1 MAGNEFAHADAIAD
15 CVLAAFDA
23 LPAHRKP
30 RLPSSGLKAG
40 RREWV
45 PLAGIVL
52 ENSHGALTCAALA
65 TGMKCLPRDKIQS
78 LNGNVVHDSHAE
90 ILALRAFNRFLLD
103 QSALLYADPSADN
116 LLRPSSTQKPFTIDP
131 QITIHMYCSEAPC
144 GDASMELTMAQQDD
158 QSPWTSTSDVESDE
172 LFGRGYFGTLGVV
185 RRKPA
190 RPDAPPTLSKSCSD
204 KLALKQYTSVLS
216 AVSSLLI
223 HPENAYI
230 HTLVMPQSQM
240 VSEACARAFGRH
252 GRLSALENAPSGP
265 FAFRPFAVRPTTR
278 EFSFSRRIV
287 DPSTTSIVPS
297 NISSL
302 TKAIREELLPSL
314 DVQCGPWLLNAKS
327 YADIKASQMLS
338 DREAAKQTAK
348 DLSLQGWKRNTGDDE
363 WSLSVPKSPLVCTL
377 QYGTR
382 TGWCTAINI
391 YVVYDPLSWPDCFI
405 EDRVTTLRQT
415 QFEQIGTNSIQNL
428 VELKTREAIRL
439 ATHTIPSIDHP
450 NHCASP
456 FKGQEELTSIDT
468 DHTSLEIL
476 KQPPSPINI
485 LGKEVTSQSHTSVV
499 RSLHRLFLSIKS
511 KHSKHRRKG
520 LFTRNQHFRM
530 PREVVTGPRVVL
542 DSLPWPITRSL
553 VFWTIRSVNS
563 FAMSAVIDLLVICIL
578 EHEERAVASK
588 LERHFLQSI
597 RTDLGYQFAHTS
609 AACEGDLLYKLMS
622 TQGFGQ
628 RWSVVKTSGQNIE
641 HTRREAC
648 LKSQPAARAAP
659 ALRRIIAMG
668 KFHGV
673 NATATPTACLMV
685 KTRRPGAAGVE
696 TVPWILSASPAN
708 HLSKAHQQAV
718 CQSHRSQSLQC
729 PLSGAVAHVL
739 PVPGSGFHKLVTWDL
754 ASL

>member
-103 QSALLYADPSADN
+103 QSALLCADPSADN

-240 VSEACARAFGRH
+240 VSEACARAFGLH
-252 GRLSALENAPSGP
+252 GRLSALENASSGP

-287 DPSTTSIVPS
+287 DPSTTSIAPS

-302 TKAIREELLPSL
+302 TYGPKQETLINGTLQGRKQGDPRGASAVSRRSMWALAIKVATSL
-314 DVQCGPWLLNAKS
+314 AQPALVAALSAKS
-327 YADIKASQMLS
+327 YADVKADQMLS

-348 DLSLQGWKRNTGDDE
+348 DLSLQGWRRNNGDDE
-363 WSLSVPKSPLVCTL
+363 WSLTEVKSP
-377 QYGTR
+377 
-382 TGWCTAINI
+382 
-391 YVVYDPLSWPDCFI
+391 
-405 EDRVTTLRQT
+405 
-415 QFEQIGTNSIQNL
+415 
-428 VELKTREAIRL
+428 
-439 ATHTIPSIDHP
+439 
-450 NHCASP
+450 
-456 FKGQEELTSIDT
+456 
-468 DHTSLEIL
+468 
-476 KQPPSPINI
+476 
-485 LGKEVTSQSHTSVV
+485 
-499 RSLHRLFLSIKS
+499 
-511 KHSKHRRKG
+511 
-520 LFTRNQHFRM
+520 
-530 PREVVTGPRVVL
+530 
-542 DSLPWPITRSL
+542 
-553 VFWTIRSVNS
+553 
-563 FAMSAVIDLLVICIL
+563 
-578 EHEERAVASK
+578 
-588 LERHFLQSI
+588 
-597 RTDLGYQFAHTS
+597 
-609 AACEGDLLYKLMS
+609 
-622 TQGFGQ
+622 
-628 RWSVVKTSGQNIE
+628 
-641 HTRREAC
+641 
-648 LKSQPAARAAP
+648 AR
-659 ALRRIIAMG
+659 
-668 KFHGV
+668 
-673 NATATPTACLMV
+673 
-685 KTRRPGAAGVE
+685 
-696 TVPWILSASPAN
+696 
-708 HLSKAHQQAV
+708 
-718 CQSHRSQSLQC
+718 
-729 PLSGAVAHVL
+729 
-739 PVPGSGFHKLVTWDL
+739 
-754 ASL
+754 